1 MIDLTKIRVGTILY
15 PAKDIGCLKYNQ
27 PHTVQQHAQSG
38 QLYVHCDQGTHYLTH
53 CSKEFSLTPW
63 SPANSLEEACAAFWD
78 CEADPQGAWETLS
91 EDYKKVVRR
100 RMQAAMKVI
109 GGLML

>member
-1 MIDLTKIRVGTILY
+1 MIDISKIRVGTILY
-15 PAKDIGCLKYNQ
+15 PAKDIECLEYNK
-27 PHTVQQHAQSG
+27 PLSVHQHAQSG
-38 QLYVHCDQGTHYLTH
+38 QLYVHCSQGTHYLTH

-78 CEADPQGAWETLS
+78 CEADQAWETLS
-91 EDYKKVVRR
+91 EEAKAPVRR

-109 GGLML
+109 GG